1 MQIDLAPDPSLL
13 AIMVIFILN
22 YLVVRKYFL
31 QPVNRVLEER
41 ESETRTAEA
50 LYEDALAQFN
60 EAAAQMESQLHLA
73 KREASQLRDRYRG
86 EAASHRQQ
94 MIETTNEQARGVIGE
109 AEAKLDREVETAKQQ
124 IVREAD
130 ALARLAAER
139 ILGRA
144 V

>member
-31 QPVNRVLEER
+31 QPVNQVLEER

-50 LYEDALAQFN
+50 LYEDALARFN

-94 MIETTNEQARGVIGE
+94 MIETTNGHARGVIGE
-109 AEAKLDREVETAKQQ
+109 AEEKLGREVETAKQQ

>member
-86 EAASHRQQ
+86 EAATHRQQ
-94 MIETTNEQARGVIGE
+94 MIDTTNEQARGVIGE
-109 AEAKLDREVETAKQQ
+109 AEVKLGREVETAKQQ

-130 ALARLAAER
+130 DLARLAAER

>member
-31 QPVNRVLEER
+31 QPVNQVLEAR

-50 LYEDALAQFN
+50 LYEDALARFN